1 MSVAE
6 DPKETLKNFIKNDI
20 VLYKDD
26 EVTRA
31 SVLVADEFAE
41 EFWKKYDAIITIGL
55 GSDRERLM
63 SLGGTW
69 RDIVADYQVGVWT
82 RDQTGISGQ
91 KMRWKAVQE
100 VTRIVNEKMKNPGG
114 ILNWIKLASRTDG
127 DRTDLKPVLYH
138 SALTVETHRYETT

>member
-1 MSVAE
+1 MSVVE
-6 DPKETLKNFIKNDI
+6 DPKETLKNLIKNSI

-26 EVTRA
+26 NVTRA

-41 EFWKKYDAIITIGL
+41 EFWKKYDVIITVGL

-91 KMRWKAVQE
+91 KMRWKAIQE
-100 VTRIVNEKMKNPGG
+100 VTRIINEKMKNPGG
-114 ILNWIKLASRTDG
+114 VLNWIKLASRTDN

-138 SALTVETHRYETT
+138 SALIVETHRYETI

>member
-6 DPKETLKNFIKNDI
+6 DPKETLKNLLKNNI

-26 EVTRA
+26 DVTRA
-31 SVLVADEFAE
+31 SVLVAEEYVE
-41 EFWKKYDAIITIGL
+41 EFWKKYDIIITVGL
-55 GSDRERLM
+55 GGDKERLM

-69 RDIVADYQVGVWT
+69 RDIVAEYQVGVWT

-91 KMRWKAVQE
+91 KMRWKAIQE
-100 VTRIVNEKMKNPGG
+100 VARIVNRNMKNPGG
-114 ILNWIKLASRTDG
+114 ILNWIKLARYTDA

-138 SALTVETHRYETT
+138 STLTVETHRYENT